1 MYDGI
6 RGFYQPFSILI
17 ISDKNKQVKTINKNI
32 KKTAVKEL

>member
-17 ISDKNKQVKTINKNI
+17 ISDKNKQVKTNKNI